1 MTGNSLEFNLLTI
14 HSDIVWGENNYLGI
28 VKKIKIG
35 QSAAKLY
42 FIYK

>member
-1 MTGNSLEFNLLTI
+1 LTGNSLELNLLTMY
-14 HSDIVWGENNYLGI
+14 SDIAWGENNYLGI

-42 FIYK
+42 FIYE